1 MQERPHRKHAEKII
15 QQFREELGGDLCKA
29 IGDYPL
35 GSLAVMIESAINTSV
50 MEAMTETVVDIEE
63 LLKRARKRARN

>member
-15 QQFREELGGDLCKA
+15 QQFREELGDDLCKA